1 MASTPDGIGCENLGF
16 APEDALGMENTEAD
30 NDEAENPVIFL
41 CLTLKES
48 LTSDYF

>member
-30 NDEAENPVIFL
+30 NDEAENPVIFPL
-41 CLTLKES
+41 LDSEGIPYQRL
-48 LTSDYF
+48 L